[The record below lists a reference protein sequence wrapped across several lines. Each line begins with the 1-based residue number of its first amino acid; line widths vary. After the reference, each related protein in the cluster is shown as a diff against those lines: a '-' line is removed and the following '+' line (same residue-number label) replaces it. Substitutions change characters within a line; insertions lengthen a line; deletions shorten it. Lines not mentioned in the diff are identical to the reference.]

1 MTQRI
6 FGLFLVTMFLV
17 TGCSRNIS
25 SGAYDEDEAMT
36 AVQTYEGKIINART
50 ITVSGK
56 SGMTDNPVGL
66 IGGGA
71 VGALAGSHM
80 GNGGG
85 IATLAGAAIGAIA
98 GSFAEKGIKGSQTG
112 MEYTVKL
119 TNGQLKTITQGP
131 EPLLHK
137 GQKVLVQISASGKSR
152 VVALS

>member
-6 FGLFLVTMFLV
+6 FALCLATMVLFTA
-17 TGCSRNIS
+17 CSRNIS
-25 SGAYDEDEAMT
+25 SGAYDDDEAMT
-36 AVQTYEGKIINART
+36 AVQTYEGKIINARSV
-50 ITVSGK
+50 TVSGK

-66 IGGGA
+66 LGGGA
-71 VGALAGSHM
+71 LGAVAGSHM

-131 EPLLHK
+131 EPLLQK
-137 GQKVLVQISASGKSR
+137 GQKVLVQIASSGKSR